1 MKQLILSLTAAS
13 VLASCAEKNADTNTH
28 IVGNIK
34 GFSSGTVYL
43 QKMNDSV
50 LSSIDSVKM
59 TGDGKFTFDFDLESP
74 EMMYLEINRG
84 VTKSTDNSLPIF
96 VQPGTIT
103 VDTELKYFYASA
115 KVSGSENHKLYEEFQ
130 KINKKYN
137 YELLQI
143 SKEKFDAIRF
153 NRPHDIDSI
162 ENKYNQK
169 LKRKYLF
176 AINYALT
183 NKNFEIAPFIAL
195 TELADANVKYLDTI
209 NKTVSPK
216 VADSKYGKLLTS
228 YVTELKKEN

>member
-1 MKQLILSLTAAS
+1 MKQLILSLTATI
-13 VLASCAEKNADTNTH
+13 LLISCAEKNADTNTH

-59 TGDGKFTFDFDLESP
+59 TGDGKFKFDFDLESP

-84 VTKSTDNSLPIF
+84 VTNSTDNSLPIF
-96 VQPGTIT
+96 MQPGTIT

-115 KVSGSENHKLYEEFQ
+115 KVIGSENHKLYEEFQ
-130 KINKKYN
+130 KVNKKYN
-137 YELLQI
+137 FELLQI
-143 SKEKFDAIRF
+143 SKEKFDAVRF
-153 NRPHDIDSI
+153 NRPYDIDSI
-162 ENKYNQK
+162 ESKYNQK

-176 AINYALT
+176 AINYALN
-183 NKNFEIAPFIAL
+183 NKNFEVAPFIAL
-195 TELADANVKYLDTI
+195 TELSNANIKYLDTI

-216 VADSKYGKLLTS
+216 VAASKYGKLLTK
-228 YVTELKKEN
+228 YVNTIKKEN